1 MSSLDTNIVVHKI
14 LLVEGYKSVKQK
26 LRRIHPNILIKS
38 KTKIKKQWNASFL
51 EVVKY
56 PQ

>member
-1 MSSLDTNIVVHKI
+1 MPGLDTNIVVHKI

-38 KTKIKKQWNASFL
+38 KIKIKKQWNAGFL
-51 EVVKY
+51 VVKY
-56 PQ
+56 P